1 VRAVADT
8 NVYIS
13 ALNFGEFVV
22 ATGHHLDT
30 SAPKQKGPQETE
42 GCKLL
47 SLCGAEA
54 GTRTPM
60 GIRSLRPESGGWL
73 REHCAMVGFCEV
85 RSMAGFAG
93 MVQSE

>member
-1 VRAVADT
+1 MSNNKYLAQAVADT
-8 NVYIS
+8 NVCIS

-22 ATGHHLDT
+22 ASGHHLDT

-60 GIRSLRPESGGWL
+60 SVRTLRPKTKSDL
-73 REHCAMVGFCEV
+73 P
-85 RSMAGFAG
+85 
-93 MVQSE
+93 